1 MTSDYGLLLYHS
13 STEKCVTY
21 DFAHKTEYPEGVI
34 CLIQISI
41 QASKYSHIALC
52 GVLTVEECFWC
63 RPLNRQLFP
72 LPELVHI
79 VLSVPH

>member
-1 MTSDYGLLLYHS
+1 MASDYGLLLYHS

-41 QASKYSHIALC
+41 
-52 GVLTVEECFWC
+52 
-63 RPLNRQLFP
+63 
-72 LPELVHI
+72 
-79 VLSVPH
+79 